1 MDMKTIL
8 NYLKARHGWEEE
20 SVDTLTD
27 EIFSQFVWEGR
38 CTNDKK
44 EHEFIKEY
52 LIKLLD

>member
-1 MDMKTIL
+1 MKTIL